1 MSDYDPYRP
10 PQAPLLDSHLPPA
23 FVGGD
28 WSCGQ
33 LRVLGGLSLGYLCG
47 LLVLLLVAVWRLFN
61 PLLPALPFA
70 HLLSL
75 LLVLLWG
82 YLLLRLRDLLAA
94 RFALRGLGRPLALQ
108 MLLGLLASGVGAL
121 LDEGLLVDLGEL
133 LAIAYFALFV
143 ALGLSLVWFALR
155 LRQVRQP
162 WPALRLFAW
171 LLLLAGIAGASVV
184 LLVPALLFGLAS
196 GVALAWVFFAA
207 AGELGQANE
216 KPA

>member
-10 PQAPLLDSHLPPA
+10 PRAPLLDPHLPPA
-23 FVGGD
+23 FAGGD
-28 WSCGQ
+28 WSRGQ
-33 LRVLGGLSLGYLCG
+33 LRVLGALSLGCLSG
-47 LLVLLLVAVWRLFN
+47 LLVLLLVALWRLFN
-61 PLLPALPFA
+61 PQLPQLPFV

-94 RFALRGLGRPLALQ
+94 RYGLHGLGQPLALQ
-108 MLLGLLASGVGAL
+108 MLLGLLASGLGAL
-121 LDEGLLVDLGEL
+121 LDEHAAGTTESALQLG
-133 LAIAYFALFV
+133 YFALSV

-155 LRQVRQP
+155 LRRIRQP

-171 LLLLAGIAGASVV
+171 LLLLAGCTAASVV
-184 LLVPALLFGLAS
+184 LLVPALLLGLGA
-196 GVALAWVFFAA
+196 GAALAWVFFAA
-207 AGELGQANE
+207 AGELAEADE